1 MHALVQKHS
10 PHHKQQL
17 LTLMARWGRTFGHVA
32 FRHPTPLGPNI
43 SYTRSVWAIAP
54 SIMVRRSQATTLE
67 RQLSARIGEQ
77 IKYAS
82 GERGLHITCYS
93 TCMGN
98 YQTASCSSSVGP
110 SLGWAFYL
118 AKVLSQ
124 SGHCVSCGAATLKLK
139 SAIGSSGLASSTVA
153 LMLQSA
159 FGSTKLERI
168 GFEHGGLE
176 ASKCIWLE
184 LARADGLRAWWS

>member
-1 MHALVQKHS
+1 MVLTHLLISVRPFAKVGFKCDLSVTPKMENWTMHALVQKHS

-32 FRHPTPLGPNI
+32 FRHPTPLGPNT
-43 SYTRSVWAIAP
+43 SYTRSVWAIVP
-54 SIMVRRSQATTLE
+54 SIMARRSQATTLE

-118 AKVLSQ
+118 RESLEPEWPLRVLR
-124 SGHCVSCGAATLKLK
+124 GCD
-139 SAIGSSGLASSTVA
+139 
-153 LMLQSA
+153 
-159 FGSTKLERI
+159 
-168 GFEHGGLE
+168 LE
-176 ASKCIWLE
+176 A
-184 LARADGLRAWWS
+184 